1 MKKTITIILLMTA
14 AKIGFC
20 CSCIQMEDFSIKT
33 EFNDRDVIF
42 NGVLIQVDTINPGT
56 DSILNFSTDEI
67 WYTFQVIE
75 YFKGKST
82 KKTIRIRSGITNAD
96 DCKFVFTKGESY
108 VVYTNHPLTK
118 KFKKDKSILETTVCT
133 HTGEATEQKII
144 EAKNQSK
151 YR

>member
-1 MKKTITIILLMTA
+1 MKKTIAILLLMTA

-20 CSCIQMEDFSIKT
+20 CSCIQLDEFSIKT

-42 NGVLIQVDTINPGT
+42 NGVLIQVDTINVGV

-67 WYTFQVIE
+67 WYTFQVVE
-75 YFKGKST
+75 YFKGKF
-82 KKTIRIRSGITNAD
+82 KEKTIRIRSGITNAD
-96 DCKFVFTKGESY
+96 DCKYVFTKGKSY
-108 VVYTNHPLTK
+108 VVYANHPLTE

-133 HTGEATEQKII
+133 HTGEATKQSVI
-144 EAKNQSK
+144 EAKSQSK